1 MIKEMDESHPQR
13 AKLLEAE
20 KIAGKIAQCES
31 DDQTKRAT
39 IMYCLER
46 TIEGFPPGLIS
57 NGRRF
62 IDCIDVEDI
71 PTDIGPVSSGASGS
85 SGALGALH
93 CTLFLFDDRLIIVKR
108 PNGVSSGRSLARLGE
123 IEKLLR
129 TNGLNSLKKSGM
141 SCKGVVDVLDVT
153 ATDAPGTD
161 IHIYLESPP
170 QDQTDRWNGRPFR
183 SYAVVLPPAPLNLDP
198 TATQAAKKRFLE
210 NIWTIQALYRVKNG
224 RCVAVRSEEKELE
237 NRAGRAT
244 QATGFYNIYQRT
256 PYLGEARKPKVVVHV
271 DPSREADAIPFGIV
285 SGPFVII
292 RLQPMAGGLC
302 RYNVTCNSPDEA
314 EEEHILH
321 SEVVPTRIMQTINQ
335 FGLFSFR
342 TSAVSRPSTPT
353 ASTRSRAAVFGLDVL
368 SRTLMGG
375 SKSGEVFSFGA
386 GNSETIS
393 GTKKSRGAMSR
404 NSTQT
409 MTATSLLLEEDSLSI
424 RSARKLTKRGK
435 SPGRATDENTDVVSH
450 APPDPLARRSHDE
463 PLESVPETV
472 SIFSREPPFADTI
485 YEAPPKLADLQAQ
498 DYDVAAA
505 LDETIAAFSP
515 PSFPA
520 PLSDEDTPTKPP
532 FEFVI
537 GGGVSR
543 TPTKSSTSSVEP
555 LSIKKKSSIKP
566 RRSGGSFRRIPVHD
580 PPSPSPAN
588 NVKHTPSMVRSTRS
602 RAPEKAKDVDH
613 IVVIAKTTKEDLSSA
628 RRAVKRIKQEVEILR
643 NDMSR
648 ESTPNRLDRSG
659 AVSPSGTRGIVRS
672 PPTRHIVNKAAEA
685 RMEEMRQM
693 IERRGAHGDPS
704 HRRSPSSTGD
714 ATSALDPSRL
724 EQWTRTVESL
734 VDDADKQ
741 IAQAIDQSEGLVKDI
756 ALLAV
761 KDNDDSSQDEE
772 LEKLQAE
779 LKSSQRQT
787 DVLKQLLQD
796 ATAENEVLYS
806 TFNQELEEMYQNVH
820 LPEDQAWSAMTND
833 LIAAKQTRNKLS
845 KENFHYKQKLR
856 IAEQRNEELLAFLQ
870 AHGLEPPY

>member
-1 MIKEMDESHPQR
+1 
-13 AKLLEAE
+13 
-20 KIAGKIAQCES
+20 
-31 DDQTKRAT
+31 
-39 IMYCLER
+39 
-46 TIEGFPPGLIS
+46 
-57 NGRRF
+57 
-62 IDCIDVEDI
+62 
-71 PTDIGPVSSGASGS
+71 
-85 SGALGALH
+85 
-93 CTLFLFDDRLIIVKR
+93 
-108 PNGVSSGRSLARLGE
+108 
-123 IEKLLR
+123 
-129 TNGLNSLKKSGM
+129 
-141 SCKGVVDVLDVT
+141 
-153 ATDAPGTD
+153 
-161 IHIYLESPP
+161 
-170 QDQTDRWNGRPFR
+170 
-183 SYAVVLPPAPLNLDP
+183 
-198 TATQAAKKRFLE
+198 
-210 NIWTIQALYRVKNG
+210 
-224 RCVAVRSEEKELE
+224 LE

-409 MTATSLLLEEDSLSI
+409 MSTALTESTNRFSYRSYSTAATSLLLEEDSLSI

-485 YEAPPKLADLQAQ
+485 YEEEPPPSRGIPELLRKQQDSEEDSEDEVEERKDTITPTSSTPSKPLPSLPPLPRKPGGPRSANLAPPKLADLQAQ

-588 NVKHTPSMVRSTRS
+588 NVKHTPSMVRSTRP

-659 AVSPSGTRGIVRS
+659 A
-672 PPTRHIVNKAAEA
+672 
-685 RMEEMRQM
+685 
-693 IERRGAHGDPS
+693 
-704 HRRSPSSTGD
+704 
-714 ATSALDPSRL
+714 
-724 EQWTRTVESL
+724 
-734 VDDADKQ
+734 

>member
-1 MIKEMDESHPQR
+1 MDESHPQR

-62 IDCIDVEDI
+62 IDCIDVEDM

-198 TATQAAKKRFLE
+198 TATQAAKKRFLD
-210 NIWTIQALYRVKNG
+210 NLWTIQALYRVKNG
-224 RCVAVRSEEKELE
+224 RCIAVRSEEKELE

-256 PYLGEARKPKVVVHV
+256 PYLGEAKKPKVVVHV

-409 MTATSLLLEEDSLSI
+409 MSTALTESTNRFSYRSYSTAATSLLLEEDSLSI

-463 PLESVPETV
+463 PLESVP
-472 SIFSREPPFADTI
+472 
-485 YEAPPKLADLQAQ
+485 
-498 DYDVAAA
+498 
-505 LDETIAAFSP
+505 
-515 PSFPA
+515 
-520 PLSDEDTPTKPP
+520 
-532 FEFVI
+532 
-537 GGGVSR
+537 
-543 TPTKSSTSSVEP
+543 
-555 LSIKKKSSIKP
+555 
-566 RRSGGSFRRIPVHD
+566 
-580 PPSPSPAN
+580 
-588 NVKHTPSMVRSTRS
+588 
-602 RAPEKAKDVDH
+602 
-613 IVVIAKTTKEDLSSA
+613 
-628 RRAVKRIKQEVEILR
+628 
-643 NDMSR
+643 
-648 ESTPNRLDRSG
+648 
-659 AVSPSGTRGIVRS
+659 
-672 PPTRHIVNKAAEA
+672 
-685 RMEEMRQM
+685 
-693 IERRGAHGDPS
+693 
-704 HRRSPSSTGD
+704 
-714 ATSALDPSRL
+714 
-724 EQWTRTVESL
+724 
-734 VDDADKQ
+734 
-741 IAQAIDQSEGLVKDI
+741 
-756 ALLAV
+756 
-761 KDNDDSSQDEE
+761 
-772 LEKLQAE
+772 
-779 LKSSQRQT
+779 
-787 DVLKQLLQD
+787 
-796 ATAENEVLYS
+796 
-806 TFNQELEEMYQNVH
+806 
-820 LPEDQAWSAMTND
+820 
-833 LIAAKQTRNKLS
+833 
-845 KENFHYKQKLR
+845 
-856 IAEQRNEELLAFLQ
+856 
-870 AHGLEPPY
+870 